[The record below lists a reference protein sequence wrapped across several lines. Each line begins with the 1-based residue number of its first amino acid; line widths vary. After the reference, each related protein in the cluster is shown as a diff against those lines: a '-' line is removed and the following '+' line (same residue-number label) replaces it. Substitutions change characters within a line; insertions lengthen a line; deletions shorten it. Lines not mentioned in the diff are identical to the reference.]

1 MTLTQL
7 NYLITI
13 AATKSLNKA
22 AEQLYV
28 SQPSLTN
35 AIKELEK
42 ELGITLFYRS
52 GRGVTLTNDGTEFL
66 LYAIKRSLA
75 YRHSI
80 ILLQLKRLWI
90 WRRNSICQN
99 MNLRF
104 AKRKRWK

>member
-13 AATKSLNKA
+13 AETKSLNKA

-42 ELGITLFYRS
+42 EFSISLFAR
-52 GRGVTLTNDGTEFL
+52 TKNW
-66 LYAIKRSLA
+66 KRNWALR
-75 YRHSI
+75 YSI
-80 ILLQLKRLWI
+80 EAGEALP
-90 WRRNSICQN
+90 
-99 MNLRF
+99 
-104 AKRKRWK
+104 